1 MKYLMQT
8 YLFEK
13 VSTFVSGH
21 YGKMKKN
28 SEMCWALCYNKTRAG
43 GLAQLGERLRRMQ
56 EVTGSTPAAST
67 S

>member
-1 MKYLMQT
+1 
-8 YLFEK
+8 
-13 VSTFVSGH
+13 
-21 YGKMKKN
+21 MKKN
-28 SEMCWALCYNKTRAG
+28 SEMCWALCYNKMRAG

>member
-13 VSTFVSGH
+13 VSTFAFQALR
-21 YGKMKKN
+21 KMKKN

>member
-1 MKYLMQT
+1 
-8 YLFEK
+8 
-13 VSTFVSGH
+13 
-21 YGKMKKN
+21 MKKN
-28 SEMCWALCYNKTRAG
+28 SEMCWALCYNNTRAG